1 MSTNLVSISQEVQ
14 LSIAGKQLG
23 TKDERN
29 LFPVMIRLVD
39 EIRPRAVTIENV
51 RGILTLFSKTTAT
64 TSARNSAGLGSH
76 RKYDR

>member
-1 MSTNLVSISQEVQ
+1 
-14 LSIAGKQLG
+14 
-23 TKDERN
+23 
-29 LFPVMIRLVD
+29 MIRLVD